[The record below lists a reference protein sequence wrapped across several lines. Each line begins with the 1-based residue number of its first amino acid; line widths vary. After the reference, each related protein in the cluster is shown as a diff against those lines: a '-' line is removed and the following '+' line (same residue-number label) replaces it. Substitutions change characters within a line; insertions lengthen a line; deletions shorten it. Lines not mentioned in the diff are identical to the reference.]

1 MSNGRCALDSCPTC
15 RQLQARVVELEL
27 RYMDLEQQLEELT
40 SVVQRQAD
48 QLDRLA
54 REPQSTLAGDD
65 DDTGMT
71 EFL

>member
-1 MSNGRCALDSCPTC
+1 
-15 RQLQARVVELEL
+15 
-27 RYMDLEQQLEELT
+27 MDLEQQLEELT

>member
-1 MSNGRCALDSCPTC
+1 MNRSRSEPDSCPTC
-15 RQLQARVVELEL
+15 PQLQARVVELEL

-40 SVVQRQAD
+40 TIVHRQAD

-54 REPQSTLAGDD
+54 RELQSTLAGDD

>member
-1 MSNGRCALDSCPTC
+1 MNRSRSGLDSCPTC
-15 RQLQARVVELEL
+15 PQLQARVVELEL

-40 SVVQRQAD
+40 TIVHRQAD

-54 REPQSTLAGDD
+54 RELQSTLAGDD

>member
-1 MSNGRCALDSCPTC
+1 MNASRSALDSCPTC
-15 RQLQARVVELEL
+15 PQLQARVVELEL

-40 SVVQRQAD
+40 SIVHRQAD

-54 REPQSTLAGDD
+54 RELQSTLAGEDGD
-65 DDTGMT
+65 SGMT